1 MSSPIKAI
9 LFDFGRVLCLFDRL
23 RATSQLLEHTSLPMT
38 AESLD
43 AELFTLEGLGT
54 TFERGQLSKD
64 EFFTQ
69 MKERY
74 QLSDMLT
81 FDTFVTMWSQ
91 IFDEVGGVQS
101 LIETIPSE
109 TQRGILSNIDP
120 IHWSAAKDIS
130 VIKTFVPELV
140 IKSFEQKTRKPDPR
154 MYEAALAA
162 FSVPA
167 ENILYLD
174 DIQDYVDTA
183 RGLGL
188 NAEQFDARTMTHEDM
203 KRIFISYGILS

>member
-1 MSSPIKAI
+1 MPAPIKAI

-43 AELFTLEGLGT
+43 AELFTLDGLGT

-74 QLSDMLT
+74 QLSDTLT
-81 FDTFVTMWSQ
+81 FDVFVTMWSQ

-130 VIKTFVPELV
+130 VIKTFIPELV

-162 FSVPA
+162 FNVPA